1 MGTRRRADERA
12 DAFQHATGS
21 VLIPIAAHPSWSGSY
36 FYVVNHVDELH
47 EPFEPLR
54 CRRLA
59 EREVR
64 RSTRKVNLESVPGF
78 GLFVAVLAALDTP
91 SGYVVPWEILV
102 GSETFASLHPPAWVV
117 FAASIGEGSVAYAL
131 ERVTPDA
138 LREERELRLSQVGR
152 AMRSSKLLDDVRRSR
167 RRTIVQWFDY
177 DDDRPWGTSN
187 FASGRELFDALI
199 DPSTRNRPHLI
210 GFPDGWYVDG
220 VNWLM

>member
-1 MGTRRRADERA
+1 
-12 DAFQHATGS
+12 
-21 VLIPIAAHPSWSGSY
+21 
-36 FYVVNHVDELH
+36 
-47 EPFEPLR
+47 
-54 CRRLA
+54 
-59 EREVR
+59 
-64 RSTRKVNLESVPGF
+64 
-78 GLFVAVLAALDTP
+78 
-91 SGYVVPWEILV
+91 
-102 GSETFASLHPPAWVV
+102 V

-138 LREERELRLSQVGR
+138 LREERELRLTQVER

-177 DDDRPWGTSN
+177 DDDRTQGTSN